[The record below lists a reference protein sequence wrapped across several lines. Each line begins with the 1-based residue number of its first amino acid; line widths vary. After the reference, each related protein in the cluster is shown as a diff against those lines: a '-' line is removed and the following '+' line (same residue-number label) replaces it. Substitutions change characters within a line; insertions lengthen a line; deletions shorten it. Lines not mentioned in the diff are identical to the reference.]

1 MADTIDFK
9 VDDKKL
15 QQAMVRF
22 AVAKK
27 KSYQETLI
35 QASRILAENLSFQTQ
50 PFSHD
55 KSAKESGEGAVGV
68 DISRVYKAPG
78 FAYFYIKES
87 GLSKGRMKGFASA
100 EHAAKVFVMMIKK
113 GFYNRAEA
121 ILQNLQ
127 IHPFFSTEVGKFDL
141 GHLHEK
147 ARHGGRQRVSRN
159 QFPALVV
166 SNVAK
171 LKSYIL
177 AVQKRVGMAKAG
189 WASCSQQLGGFGK
202 IPAWVTRHVGGVSL
216 GLVHDA
222 SFLDREPFIRMT
234 NKVPWIDKCL
244 SQAQMQRAIDIA
256 AYKIMAFIKISMR
269 KAISSAGL

>member
-9 VDDKKL
+9 VDDRKL
-15 QQAMVRF
+15 QQAMVKF

-55 KSAKESGEGAVGV
+55 KTAKERGEGAVTTEIG
-68 DISRVYKAPG
+68 RVYDDVGDVAGK
-78 FAYFYIKES
+78 INTS
-87 GLSKGRMKGFASA
+87 GRSFDLKRVKSSSQ
-100 EHAAKVFVMMIKK
+100 
-113 GFYNRAEA
+113 AEA
-121 ILQNLQ
+121 AFVRLVRSGQYEKAKELLNDLQ
-127 IHPFFSTEVGKFDL
+127 IDPYFSTDVGKFDS
-141 GHLHEK
+141 GYEHQK
-147 ARHGGRQRVSRN
+147 ARFGARRKVSRN
-159 QFPALVV
+159 QFTR
-166 SNVAK
+166 
-171 LKSYIL
+171 L
-177 AVQKRVGMAKAG
+177 AVTNTAKARAYIKQISQRVGTAKAG

-202 IPAWVTRHVGGVSL
+202 IPAWVTRHARGASL
-216 GLVHDA
+216 GSVNDA

-244 SQAQMQRAIDIA
+244 SQGQMQRAIDIA